1 MPGGVVSRIMLVAM
15 NYAPELSGTAPYT
28 TGWAHHLAEH
38 HDVAVLAGHPHY
50 PEWRVHEGYGGWR
63 TDTIE
68 DGVRIRRLRHYVPA
82 RTSSLR
88 RAWHE
93 ISFALRVL
101 TQQTGTPDV
110 VLAVSPPLFGALA
123 ASRLARRSRVPF
135 GLVVQDI
142 YASGVRELGAGHRRS
157 TDAIAALERHV
168 VNAADGVLT
177 IHDRFATTL
186 RTGLGADPSN
196 LAIVGNWSTLSAR
209 DPVGERPRATER
221 GQTAFVVLHAGNM
234 GAKQG
239 LENVIAAA
247 QLAEAEQLPIRYV
260 LMGDGN
266 QRPGLEQAAAG
277 LSSLE
282 FRPSADPAT
291 YAEILRAADVLL
303 VNERAGVAEMS
314 LPSKLTSYCAAGRPI
329 VAAVHPAGATANVI
343 RETGAGI
350 LVPPGNPELLNGA
363 VLRVRD
369 DPDFAARLGEN
380 GLSYSRKNH
389 SQSAAMA
396 AYDEWLDRL
405 LSNARPRSHGRGEAD
420 HSWR

>member
-1 MPGGVVSRIMLVAM
+1 VSRILLVAM

-63 TDTIE
+63 TDTVE
-68 DGVRIRRLRHYVPA
+68 DGVRIRRLHHYVPA
-82 RTSSLR
+82 TTSSMR

-123 ASRLARRSRVPF
+123 ASRHARRCHVPF

-142 YASGVRELGAGHRRS
+142 YTSGVRELGAGHRRS
-157 TDAIAALERHV
+157 TDAIAALERRV

-177 IHDRFATTL
+177 IHDRFANTL
-186 RTGLGADPSN
+186 RTELGADPSS
-196 LAIVGNWSTLSAR
+196 LATVGNWTTLPSPKR
-209 DPVGERPRATER
+209 IRERPRSTQP
-221 GQTAFVVLHAGNM
+221 GQTDFVVLHAGNM
-234 GAKQG
+234 GVKQG
-239 LENVIAAA
+239 LENVVAAA
-247 QLAEAEQLPIRYV
+247 RIAEAQGLPIRYV

-266 QRPGLEQAAAG
+266 QRPTLQRAAG
-277 LSSLE
+277 RLSRLE
-282 FRPSADPAT
+282 FLPSADPAT
-291 YAEILRAADVLL
+291 YTAILRGADLLL
-303 VNERAGVAEMS
+303 VNERPDVAEMS
-314 LPSKLTSYCAAGRPI
+314 LPSKLTSYCAVGRPI
-329 VAAVHPAGATANVI
+329 VAAVNPSGATANVI

-350 LVPPGNPELLNGA
+350 LVPPGEPELLNEA
-363 VLRVRD
+363 ALRVRD
-369 DPDFAARLGEN
+369 DPDFAARLGTN
-380 GLSYSRKNH
+380 GLRYSREHH

-396 AYDEWLDRL
+396 GYDAWLDRI
-405 LSNARPRSHGRGEAD
+405 LSSSRRGSQGRGEAD